1 MKMECWDKMTTPM
14 RKVWTKVSK
23 RIGLRKTGIVKL
35 RQDVRTCEYEDVHIL
50 WGMLKRNETD
60 LTAGRRRRR
69 KGPFW
74 EFVQW
79 AKHAPLLCRGG

>member
-1 MKMECWDKMTTPM
+1 MECWDKMMTPM

-35 RQDVRTCEYEDVHIL
+35 KQDVRTCEYEDVHIL
-50 WGMLKRNETD
+50 WDMLKRKETHMSAD
-60 LTAGRRRRR
+60 TIR
-69 KGPFW
+69 KGPFS

-79 AKHAPLLCRGG
+79 AKHTTLCCRGGT